1 MDTGELG
8 LCQKD
13 TNGRSSY
20 EEVVPLHG
28 DCKGQ
33 HVASTFLILPTS
45 LFNGNKEQ
53 GMEEPS
59 QARASSIF
67 HLIILDGK

>member
-1 MDTGELG
+1 
-8 LCQKD
+8 
-13 TNGRSSY
+13 
-20 EEVVPLHG
+20 
-28 DCKGQ
+28 
-33 HVASTFLILPTS
+33 LILPTS